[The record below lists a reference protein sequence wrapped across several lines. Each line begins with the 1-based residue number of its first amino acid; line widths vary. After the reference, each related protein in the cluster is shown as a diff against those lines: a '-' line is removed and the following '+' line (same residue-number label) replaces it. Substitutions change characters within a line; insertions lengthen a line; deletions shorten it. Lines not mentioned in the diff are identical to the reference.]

1 MYVKLRLQLYTPD
14 SKACKED
21 GGHSAGIWNS
31 WKNSKRYNSLI
42 KIIHVILQY

>member
-31 WKNSKRYNSLI
+31 WKNSKRYIS
-42 KIIHVILQY
+42 